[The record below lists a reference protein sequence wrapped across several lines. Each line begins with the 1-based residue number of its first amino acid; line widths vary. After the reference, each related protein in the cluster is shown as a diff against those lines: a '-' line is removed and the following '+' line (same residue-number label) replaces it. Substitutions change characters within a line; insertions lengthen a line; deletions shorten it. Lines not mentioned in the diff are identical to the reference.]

1 MSNPETTSGSNQI
14 QTSMSDT
21 IPRMSRY
28 MSFVGLITIIGGAL
42 YCITIIG
49 AIIGIP
55 VIFMGL
61 RLRESAE
68 AFKQY
73 LTSNSNQD
81 LSTAI
86 DRQTKAFFIQ
96 YVLTIIGLVLLGV
109 YIIVII
115 AILAAGGF

>member
-1 MSNPETTSGSNQI
+1 MSSNV
-14 QTSMSDT
+14 
-21 IPRMSRY
+21 PRMSTY
-28 MSFVGLITIIGGAL
+28 MSFIGLITIIGGAL
-42 YCITIIG
+42 YCITIVG

-55 VIFMGL
+55 CIFMGI
-61 RLRESAE
+61 RLRESAQ

-96 YVLTIIGLVLLGV
+96 YVLTIIGLVLLGI

-115 AILAAGGF
+115 AILASGGF

>member
-1 MSNPETTSGSNQI
+1 MSNTEAATGNNQI
-14 QTSMSDT
+14 QVSMSSNV
-21 IPRMSRY
+21 PRMSRY

-42 YCITIIG
+42 YCITIVG

-55 VIFMGL
+55 VIFMGI

-68 AFKQY
+68 AFRQY

-96 YVLTIIGLVLLGV
+96 YVLTIISLVLLGI

-115 AILAAGGF
+115 AILASGGF

>member
-1 MSNPETTSGSNQI
+1 MLNNETDPVNNQI
-14 QTSMSDT
+14 QASMSSNV
-21 IPRMSRY
+21 PRMSTY
-28 MSFVGLITIIGGAL
+28 MSFIGLITIIGGAL
-42 YCITIIG
+42 YCITIVG

-55 VIFMGL
+55 CIFMGI
-61 RLRESAE
+61 RLRESAQ

-96 YVLTIIGLVLLGV
+96 YVLTIIGLVLLGI

-115 AILAAGGF
+115 AILASGGF